1 VEGIGSVVVGI
12 AMFALLIWVA
22 IAVNARRP
30 SRLEA
35 TPQNLQP
42 FLTDDE
48 LESTRISRVL
58 LAALVVAAV
67 LALVIPIY
75 YLGEADRQ
83 ASATEARVE
92 VDVEK
97 GHHWF
102 EEFQCS
108 FCHGA
113 DGGGGGAKFLEPR
126 SGNETS
132 WAAPSINDVFLRYS
146 EDEVRFWITFGR
158 RGTPMP
164 AAGLEGGGSMTSQQI
179 DQVILY
185 LRSIQVEQSEAV
197 GQVDTKVE
205 LALDRLDRGAESLAQ
220 TVADQQALIEDIE
233 AKPKIWNQVKDV
245 PAAIR
250 AVATSA
256 GTCTSA
262 SAALLGSGCR
272 SAGVDSDRD
281 GLSDNA
287 ESQLTTLFQEWG
299 TVAGLAV
306 YLVDFDPANAFST
319 AEASGDPV
327 ADLDLLSQL
336 LIDLEVDTINLR
348 VAALNNAA
356 FVAAAETGL
365 DYLEL
370 AESDA
375 RYQVDFEAVA
385 AEAFDGNIEEARR
398 AVGLFNSHCARCHTA
413 GYSAGIAYQQ
423 EAGSGAWGPSLRGG
437 APVGQFPD
445 IEDHFNFVA
454 RGSDQG
460 VNYGVNGLGRGWMP
474 AFGFT
479 LSRDDIMLII
489 RYERTL

>member
-1 VEGIGSVVVGI
+1 MEGIGSVVVGI
-12 AMFALLIWVA
+12 ALFALLIWA
-22 IAVNARRP
+22 GIAVNARRP

-48 LESTRISRVL
+48 LERTRISRVL

-97 GHHWF
+97 GQHWF

-113 DGGGGGAKFLEPR
+113 NGGGGGAKFIEPR
-126 SGNETS
+126 SGNDTS

-185 LRSIQVEQSEAV
+185 LRSIQVEQGEAID
-197 GQVDTKVE
+197 QVDTKVE
-205 LALDRLDRGAESLAQ
+205 LALDRLDRAPESLA
-220 TVADQQALIEDIE
+220 TAVADQQATIDDIKT
-233 AKPKIWNQVKDV
+233 KPKVWNQIKDV
-245 PAAIR
+245 PAAIK
-250 AVATSA
+250 AVIAST
-256 GTCTSA
+256 GTCTDA
-262 SAALLGSGCR
+262 SAALVASPCR
-272 SAGVDSDRD
+272 SAGTDSDRD
-281 GLSDNA
+281 GITDDA
-287 ESQLTTLFQEWG
+287 EIQLTTSFNEWG
-299 TVAGLAV
+299 TVGGLDV
-306 YLVDFDPANAFST
+306 YLVEFDPTNAFST
-319 AEASGDPV
+319 AAVSGDPV
-327 ADLDLLSQL
+327 ADLDLLEQL
-336 LIDLEVDTINLR
+336 LVDIDVDVINLR
-348 VAALNNAA
+348 VAALNNEA
-356 FVAAAETGL
+356 FVAAAEEGL
-365 DYLEL
+365 AYLQG
-370 AESDA
+370 AASDA
-375 RYQVDFEAVA
+375 RYAVDFEGVA
-385 AEAFDGNIEEARR
+385 AAAFDGNLDEARR

-423 EAGSGAWGPSLRGG
+423 EAGSGAWGPSLRSGT
-437 APVGQFPD
+437 VVKQFPD
-445 IEDHFNFVA
+445 IDDHFNFVA
-454 RGSDQG
+454 RGSEQG

-479 LSRDDIMLII
+479 LSREDLMLIV
-489 RYERTL
+489 RYERAL

>member
-1 VEGIGSVVVGI
+1 MEGIGSVVVGI
-12 AMFALLIWVA
+12 ALFALLIWAAV
-22 IAVNARRP
+22 AVNARRP

-58 LAALVVAAV
+58 LAALAVLAV

-83 ASATEARVE
+83 ASATEARIE
-92 VDVEK
+92 VDIEQ
-97 GHHWF
+97 GEHWF

-113 DGGGGGAKFLEPR
+113 NGGGGGAKFIEPR

-132 WAAPSINDVFLRYS
+132 WAAPSINDVFLRYN

-164 AAGLEGGGSMTSQQI
+164 AAGLEGGGSMTSQQV
-179 DQVILY
+179 DQVLLY
-185 LRSIQVEQSEAV
+185 LRSIQVDQSEAI
-197 GQVDTKVE
+197 GLVDTKVD
-205 LALDRLDRGAESLAQ
+205 LALDRLDRGAESLAA
-220 TVADQQALIEDIE
+220 TVADQQATIDDIKS
-233 AKPKIWNQVKDV
+233 KPRIWNQIKDV

-250 AVATSA
+250 AVVAA
-256 GTCTSA
+256 EGTCTSV
-262 SAALLGSGCR
+262 SAALVGSPCR
-272 SAGVDSDRD
+272 SAGSDSDRD
-281 GLSDNA
+281 GIGDGA
-287 ESQLTTLFQEWG
+287 ESQLTSLFQEWG
-299 TVAGLAV
+299 TVAGLDV

-319 AEASGDPV
+319 AAASGDPV
-327 ADLDLLSQL
+327 ADLDLLAQL
-336 LIDLEVDTINLR
+336 LVDLEVDTINLR
-348 VAALNNAA
+348 VAALNNQA
-356 FVAAAETGL
+356 FVAAAEVGL
-365 DYLEL
+365 DYLEA

-375 RYQVDFEAVA
+375 RYAVDFAAVA
-385 AEAFDGNIEEARR
+385 AEAFDDNVDEARR

-437 APVGQFPD
+437 TTVGQFPD
-445 IEDHFNFVA
+445 IDDHFNFVA
-454 RGSDQG
+454 RGSEQS

-479 LSRDDIMLII
+479 LSREDIMLII
-489 RYERTL
+489 QYERTL